1 MFFRNE
7 MRKRRHPYAK
17 VAIKDAEEFNK
28 TMRRLDSN
36 VYVCLVNLVG
46 NLDYIRLDSATC
58 PKVYSK
64 YADLG
69 LIKEANRLPV
79 YRLQNLL
86 INIKE
91 GQCPPY

>member
-1 MFFRNE
+1 MQ
-7 MRKRRHPYAK
+7 
-17 VAIKDAEEFNK
+17 
-28 TMRRLDSN
+28 RLDSN
-36 VYVCLVNLVG
+36 VYICLVNLVG

-64 YADLG
+64 YTDLG
-69 LIKEANRLPV
+69 LIKEANRLPAH
-79 YRLQNLL
+79 RLQDLL